1 MAGRKSKVYEAEM
14 AAALEELKLEFEALT
29 TFTTEENQ
37 MAKSKA
43 KTKTP
48 GAVNRLGDKLVKVNE
63 NFTINM
69 YDNGYMIEVGGRDDE
84 DNWKTSK
91 IIVDTVDELLV
102 LVREATE
109 IERAD

>member
-1 MAGRKSKVYEAEM
+1 MAKKRPKMSEADLDS
-14 AAALEELKLEFEALT
+14 ALNALKEEFEALT
-29 TFTTEENQ
+29 IEENQ

-43 KTKTP
+43 KVKTP
-48 GAVNRLGDKLVKVNE
+48 GAVNRLSDKLVKVNE

>member
-1 MAGRKSKVYEAEM
+1 MGKKRPKMSEADLES
-14 AAALEELKLEFEALT
+14 ALEALKEEFETL
-29 TFTTEENQ
+29 TTEENQ

-43 KTKTP
+43 KVKTP
-48 GAVNRLGDKLVKVNE
+48 GSVKKLSDKLVKVNE
-63 NFTINM
+63 NFSINM
-69 YDNGYMIEVGGRDDE
+69 YDNGYMIEVSGRDDE

-109 IERAD
+109 LERSE

>member
-1 MAGRKSKVYEAEM
+1 MARKKPKVSEAEL
-14 AAALEELKLEFEALT
+14 AAALEELKQEFETL
-29 TFTTEENQ
+29 TTEEHQ
-37 MAKSKA
+37 MAKSK
-43 KTKTP
+43 TKAA
-48 GAVNRLGDKLVKVNE
+48 GSVKKLSDKLTKVNE

-84 DNWKTSK
+84 DNWKTAK
-91 IIVDTVDELLV
+91 IIVDTVEELLV

>member
-1 MAGRKSKVYEAEM
+1 MSEADLES
-14 AAALEELKLEFEALT
+14 ALEALKEEFEALT
-29 TFTTEENQ
+29 IEENQ

-43 KTKTP
+43 KAKTE
-48 GAVNRLGDKLVKVNE
+48 GSLKKLSDKLVKVNE

-69 YDNGYMIEVGGRDDE
+69 YDNGYMIEVSGRDDE

-109 IERAD
+109 IERAE

>member
-1 MAGRKSKVYEAEM
+1 MGKKRPKMSKADSD
-14 AAALEELKLEFEALT
+14 ALEALKEEFEAL
-29 TFTTEENQ
+29 TTEENQ

-43 KTKTP
+43 TVKTP
-48 GAVNRLGDKLVKVNE
+48 GAVNRLSDKLVKVNE

>member
-1 MAGRKSKVYEAEM
+1 MAGRKSMVSKAELS
-14 AAALEELKLEFEALT
+14 ALEELKQEFEALT

-43 KTKTP
+43 KVKTP
-48 GAVNRLGDKLVKVNE
+48 GAVNRLSDKLVKVNE

>member
-1 MAGRKSKVYEAEM
+1 MARKKPKVSEAEL
-14 AAALEELKLEFEALT
+14 AAALEELKQEFEAL
-29 TFTTEENQ
+29 TTEENQ
-37 MAKSKA
+37 MAKSK
-43 KTKTP
+43 TKAA
-48 GAVNRLGDKLVKVNE
+48 GSVKKLSDKLTKVNE

-84 DNWKTSK
+84 DNWKTAK
-91 IIVDTVDELLV
+91 ILVSTVEELLV

>member
-14 AAALEELKLEFEALT
+14 AAALEELKQEFEALT

-37 MAKSKA
+37 MAKSK
-43 KTKTP
+43 TKAA
-48 GAVNRLGDKLVKVNE
+48 GSVKKLSDKLTKVNE

>member
-1 MAGRKSKVYEAEM
+1 MAGRKSKAYEAEM
-14 AAALEELKLEFEALT
+14 AAALEELKQEFEAL
-29 TFTTEENQ
+29 TTEENQ
-37 MAKSKA
+37 MAKSK
-43 KTKTP
+43 TKAA
-48 GAVNRLGDKLVKVNE
+48 GSVKKLSDKLTKVNE

-84 DNWKTSK
+84 DNWKTAK

>member
-1 MAGRKSKVYEAEM
+1 MAKRKPKVSEAEL
-14 AAALEELKLEFEALT
+14 AAALEELKQEFETL
-29 TFTTEENQ
+29 TTEEHQ
-37 MAKSKA
+37 MAKSK
-43 KTKTP
+43 TKAA
-48 GAVNRLGDKLVKVNE
+48 GSVKKLSDKLTKVNE

>member
-1 MAGRKSKVYEAEM
+1 MAGRKSKVYKAEM

-29 TFTTEENQ
+29 TEENQ

-43 KTKTP
+43 KAKTP
-48 GAVNRLGDKLVKVNE
+48 GSVKKLSDKLVKVNE
-63 NFTINM
+63 NFSINM
-69 YDNGYMIEVGGRDDE
+69 YDNGYMIEVSGRDDE

-109 IERAD
+109 IERAE

>member
-1 MAGRKSKVYEAEM
+1 MGKKRPKMSEADSD
-14 AAALEELKLEFEALT
+14 ALEALKEEFEALT
-29 TFTTEENQ
+29 IEENQ

-43 KTKTP
+43 KAAGPVKK
-48 GAVNRLGDKLVKVNE
+48 LSDKLTKVNE
-63 NFTINM
+63 SFTINM

-84 DNWKTSK
+84 DNWKTAK
-91 IIVDTVDELLV
+91 IMVGTVEELLV

>member
-1 MAGRKSKVYEAEM
+1 MAGRKPMVSKAELL
-14 AAALEELKLEFEALT
+14 ALEELKLEFEALT

-43 KTKTP
+43 KTKTE
-48 GAVNRLGDKLVKVNE
+48 GSVKKLSDKLVKVNE

-69 YDNGYMIEVGGRDDE
+69 YDNGYMIEVSGRDDE

-91 IIVDTVDELLV
+91 IIVDTVEELLV

>member
-1 MAGRKSKVYEAEM
+1 MARQKPKVSEAELD
-14 AAALEELKLEFEALT
+14 AALEELKQEFEAST
-29 TFTTEENQ
+29 TKENQ

-43 KTKTP
+43 KVKTP
-48 GAVNRLGDKLVKVNE
+48 GSVNRLSDKLIKVNE

-109 IERAD
+109 IERAE

>member
-1 MAGRKSKVYEAEM
+1 MAGRKSKVHEADM

-37 MAKSKA
+37 MAKSK
-43 KTKTP
+43 TKAA
-48 GAVNRLGDKLVKVNE
+48 GSVKKLSDKLTKVNE

-84 DNWKTSK
+84 DNWKTAK
-91 IIVDTVDELLV
+91 IMVGTVEELLV

-109 IERAD
+109 IERAE

>member
-14 AAALEELKLEFEALT
+14 AAALEELKQEFEAL
-29 TFTTEENQ
+29 TTEENQ

-43 KTKTP
+43 KAKTE
-48 GAVNRLGDKLVKVNE
+48 GSVKKLSDKLVKVNE
-63 NFTINM
+63 NFSINM
-69 YDNGYMIEVGGRDDE
+69 YDNGYMIEVSGRDDE

>member
-1 MAGRKSKVYEAEM
+1 MA
-14 AAALEELKLEFEALT
+14 T
-29 TFTTEENQ
+29 
-37 MAKSKA
+37 A
-43 KTKTP
+43 KT
-48 GAVNRLGDKLVKVNE
+48 VNKISDKLIKVNE
-63 NFTINM
+63 NFSINM

>member
-1 MAGRKSKVYEAEM
+1 MGKKRPKMSKADSD
-14 AAALEELKLEFEALT
+14 ALKALKQEFEAL
-29 TFTTEENQ
+29 TTEENQ

-43 KTKTP
+43 KVKTP
-48 GAVNRLGDKLVKVNE
+48 GAVNRLSDKLVKVNE